1 MLNILR
7 DGLTTL
13 IVTMIA
19 SIMLILLSIL
29 YFGLTMWVVKV
40 ASNFFFGQ
48 APDAN
53 YAVLSAAIIAVGGI
67 LAGAIEN
74 KGTRRY

>member
-1 MLNILR
+1 MMNVLKE
-7 DGLTTL
+7 GLSAL

-19 SIMLILLSIL
+19 SILLILLSIL

-53 YAVLSAAIIAVGGI
+53 YAVLSAAIISVGGI

-74 KGTRRY
+74 KGARR

>member
-1 MLNILR
+1 MMSILKE
-7 DGLTTL
+7 GLSTL
-13 IVTMIA
+13 VVTIIA
-19 SIMLILLSIL
+19 SVMLILLSVL
-29 YFGLTMWVVKV
+29 YFGLTMWVVKI
-40 ASNFFFGQ
+40 ASNFFFGM

-74 KGTRRY
+74 KGGRR

>member
-1 MLNILR
+1 MLNVLK
-7 DGLTTL
+7 DGLAAL
-13 IVTMIA
+13 LVTIIA
-19 SIMLILLSIL
+19 SVMLILLSVL
-29 YFGLTMWVVKV
+29 YFGLTMWVVKI

-74 KGTRRY
+74 KGHRR